1 MATDNDTKVREN
13 RSRRAAERAGLRLVK
28 SARRDPNAL
37 DFNLFALIDER
48 TDRAINPP
56 LLDRLTCSWTL
67 DEVEHYLTKP
77 KPRSKH
83 KPVPK

>member
-37 DFNLFALIDER
+37 DFDLFALIDER
-48 TDRAINPP
+48 TGRAINPA

-67 DEVEHYLTKP
+67 DEVEHYLSKP
-77 KPRSKH
+77 KPKR
-83 KPVPK
+83 KPGSER